1 MKIYNLRVQNNCGN
15 IRTYKERFKNLY
27 AMTNWGSIQV
37 STGNLL
43 IECLQIEPMLN
54 IERANGKKYYL

>member
-15 IRTYKERFKNLY
+15 IRTYEERFKNLS
-27 AMTNWGSIQV
+27 AMTDWGSIQV

-43 IECLQIEPMLN
+43 IEYLQIEPMLN
-54 IERANGKKYYL
+54 IERAAGKKYYL